1 MQINPQYT
9 DVILPLALANTY
21 TYRLPEELAASVRTG
36 MRVVVP
42 FGNKKIYTAIVYDL
56 HNRKP
61 ENFEPK
67 EILALLDKEPVVR
80 KNQLKFWEWIAQYYQ
95 CTLGEV
101 FKAAIPSGLKL
112 ESETIISIVPDFEA
126 ESPLKPREQQIL
138 DILSSHGSMTVSE
151 LNKEVDLK
159 NVLPLAKRLMDLGAI
174 AINEEVKERYKPK
187 TETYIRLSEYYAG
200 SEKLESVFNE
210 LARAKKQLDLLM
222 FYLHQSHFFV
232 KNGLLEISKKEL
244 LEKSGASLP
253 VLNVLLEKG
262 IFETYQKEIGRLE
275 FSRKTE
281 TQPIHALTEEQQRAY
296 HEIMELFRQKQTVLL
311 HGVTSSGK
319 TELYIHLIEEVLKIG
334 KQVLFLLPEIA
345 LTAQITSRLKR
356 VFGNKLGIY
365 HSRFSDAERVEIW
378 NNLLNNKG
386 YQVILGVRSSVFLPF
401 RELGLVI
408 VDEEHENTYKQFDPA
423 PRYHARNAAIVLAS
437 MSGAKVLLGSAT
449 PSIESYYNAQTGK
462 FGLVE
467 LSTRFEGIQMPEI
480 LIADT
485 KEARRK
491 KEMQLHFTPL
501 LFQQMK
507 NALERKEQIILFQ
520 NRRGFAPYMECKSCA
535 CVPKCKNCDVS
546 LTYHKMIDQLTCH
559 YCGYTIPVPVTCP
572 ACGNPALETKGFG
585 TEKIEEEV
593 AELFPEVRVARLDLD
608 TARSRKS
615 YEKIIT
621 DFENGKIDVLVGTQ
635 MISKGL
641 DFERVRVV
649 GILNADSLL
658 NYPDFRSYE
667 RAFQLMA
674 QVSGRAGRKNN
685 RGIVVLQTGE
695 PSHILIHQVK
705 QNNFCEMYSVQ
716 LEERQLFKYPP
727 FFRLIYIHVKGR
739 DFDIVGKAAE
749 YLAQGLRN
757 VFGNRVYGPDKPVI
771 TRIQNLHIKKIVL
784 KIEQE
789 ASFEKAKQLLNEV
802 SNHTLANAA
811 FKSVFIQVDVDPV

>member
-1 MQINPQYT
+1 MQPNPQYI

-21 TYRLPEELAASVRTG
+21 TYQLPEELAASIRVG
-36 MRVVVP
+36 MRVIVP

-56 HNRKP
+56 HNQKP

-67 EILALLDKEPVVR
+67 EILAILDKEPIIR

-95 CTLGEV
+95 CTLGEI
-101 FKAAIPSGLKL
+101 FKAALPSGLKL
-112 ESETIISIVPDFEA
+112 ESETIVSIVPDFEA
-126 ESPLKPREQQIL
+126 ESPLKPKEQQIL
-138 DILSSHGSMTVSE
+138 DILSSHGSMTINE
-151 LNKEVDLK
+151 LNKEADLK
-159 NVLPLAKRLMDLGAI
+159 SVLPLAKRLMDLGAI

-187 TETYIRLSEYYAG
+187 TETYVRLSEYYADSG
-200 SEKLESVFNE
+200 KLESIFNE
-210 LARAKKQLDLLM
+210 LNRAKKQLDLLM
-222 FYLHQSHFFV
+222 FYLHQSHFLV
-232 KNGLLEISKKEL
+232 KNDLREISKKDL
-244 LEKSGASLP
+244 LEKSGSSLQ
-253 VLNVLLEKG
+253 VFNVLQEKG
-262 IFETYQKEIGRLE
+262 IFETYQKEIGRLGL
-275 FSRKTE
+275 SKKAE
-281 TQPIHALTEEQQRAY
+281 TQSIHSLTEEQQRAY
-296 HEIMELFRQKQTVLL
+296 REIMEQFKQKQTVLL

-345 LTAQITSRLKR
+345 LTTQLTSRLKR

-378 NNLLNNKG
+378 DNLLNNKG
-386 YQVILGVRSSVFLPF
+386 YQIILGVRSSIFLPF

-423 PRYHARNAAIVLAS
+423 PRYHARNAAIVLAG

-449 PSIESYYNAQTGK
+449 PSIESYYNAQNGK

-467 LSTRFEGIQMPEI
+467 LFTRFKDIQMPEI

-485 KEARRK
+485 KEAKRK
-491 KEMQLHFTPL
+491 KEMQLNFTPL
-501 LFQQMK
+501 LLQQMRS
-507 NALERKEQIILFQ
+507 ALERKEQIILFQ
-520 NRRGFAPYMECKSCA
+520 NRRGFAPYVECKSCV

-546 LTYHKMIDQLTCH
+546 LTYHKGISQLTCH
-559 YCGYTIPVPVTCP
+559 YCGYTMPVPETCP
-572 ACGNPALETKGFG
+572 ACGNPTLQTKGFG

-608 TARSRKS
+608 IARSRKN
-615 YEKIIT
+615 YEKIIA

-658 NYPDFRSYE
+658 NYPDFRSFE

-695 PSHILIHQVK
+695 PSHPLIHQVK
-705 QNNFCEMYSVQ
+705 QNSFRAMYDVQ

-727 FFRLIYIHVKGR
+727 FYRLIYVHVKGR
-739 DFDIVGKAAE
+739 DFDVVSRSAE

-757 VFGNRVYGPDKPVI
+757 VFGDRIYGPDKPVI
-771 TRIQNLHIKKIVL
+771 TRIQNLHIKKIML

-802 SNHTLANAA
+802 TTHTLANPA
-811 FKSVFIQVDVDPV
+811 FKSVFIQIDVDPL

>member
-1 MQINPQYT
+1 MQTPPQYI

-21 TYRLPEELAASVRTG
+21 TYRLPEEFAAAIRAG
-36 MRVVVP
+36 MRVIVP

-56 HNRKP
+56 HDRKP

-67 EILALLDKEPVVR
+67 EILTVLDKEPVVR
-80 KNQLKFWEWIAQYYQ
+80 KSQIKFWEWIAQYYQ

-101 FKAAIPSGLKL
+101 FKAAVPSGLKL
-112 ESETIISIVPDFEA
+112 ESETVISAVPDFEA
-126 ESPLKPREQQIL
+126 ESPLKTKEQQVL
-138 DILSSHGSMTVSE
+138 DILSAHGSMTVSE
-151 LNKEVDLK
+151 LNREIDLK
-159 NVLPLAKRLMDLGAI
+159 NVLPLAKRLMELGVI
-174 AINEEVKERYKPK
+174 SINEEVKERYKPK
-187 TETYIRLSEYYAG
+187 TETYIRLSEYYAD
-200 SEKLESVFNE
+200 SEKLETVFNG
-210 LARAKKQLDLLM
+210 LNRAKKQLDLLM
-222 FYLHQSHFFV
+222 FYLHQSRFFV
-232 KNGLLEISKKEL
+232 KNDRQEISRKEL
-244 LEKSGASLP
+244 LEKSGTSLSI
-253 VLNVLLEKG
+253 LNTLLEKG
-262 IFETYQKEIGRLE
+262 IFETYQKEIGRLDA
-275 FSRKTE
+275 SRKITI
-281 TQPIHALTEEQQRAY
+281 QPIHPLTGEQQRAY
-296 HEIMELFRQKQTVLL
+296 REIMDQFKQKQTVLL

-345 LTAQITSRLKR
+345 LTTQLTTRLKR

-378 NNLLNNKG
+378 NNMLNANS
-386 YQVILGVRSSVFLPF
+386 YQVILGVRSSIFLPF
-401 RELGLVI
+401 RELGLII

-423 PRYHARNAAIVLAS
+423 PRYHARNAAIVLAA

-449 PSIESYYNAQTGK
+449 PSVESYYNAQKGK

-467 LSTRFEGIQMPEI
+467 LFTRFEGIQMPEI
-480 LIADT
+480 LIVDT
-485 KEARRK
+485 KEAKRK
-491 KEMQLHFTPL
+491 KEMRLHFTPL
-501 LFQQMK
+501 LLQQMK

-520 NRRGFAPYMECKSCA
+520 NRRGFAPYVECKSCA

-546 LTYHKMIDQLTCH
+546 LTYHKTTNQLTCH
-559 YCGYTIPVPVTCP
+559 YCGYTIPVPEKCP
-572 ACGNPALETKGFG
+572 ACGNPALEAKGFG

-593 AELFPEVRVARLDLD
+593 LELFPDVRVARLDLD
-608 TARSRKS
+608 TARSRKN

-685 RGIVVLQTGE
+685 RGIVVLQTGD
-695 PSHILIHQVK
+695 PSHLLIHQVK
-705 QNNFCEMYSVQ
+705 QNSFREMYDRQ

-727 FFRLIYIHVKGR
+727 FHRLIYIHVKGR
-739 DFDIVGKAAE
+739 DFNVVDKAAG
-749 YLAQGLRN
+749 YLAQGLRS
-757 VFGNRVYGPDKPVI
+757 VFGDRVYGPDKPII
-771 TRIQNLHIKKIVL
+771 TRIQNLHIKKIML

-789 ASFEKAKQLLNEV
+789 ASFEKAKQLLNDITA
-802 SNHTLANAA
+802 HTLANAA
-811 FKSVFIQVDVDPV
+811 FKPVFIQVDVDPM

>member
-1 MQINPQYT
+1 MLTNPQYI

-21 TYRLPEELAASVRTG
+21 TYRLPAELAATIRAG
-36 MRVVVP
+36 MRVIVP

-56 HNRKP
+56 HSRKP

-67 EILALLDKEPVVR
+67 EVLSVLDHEPVVR
-80 KNQLKFWEWIAQYYQ
+80 KSQLKFWEWIAQYYQ
-95 CTLGEV
+95 CTLGEI
-101 FKAAIPSGLKL
+101 FKAAVPSGLKL
-112 ESETIISIVPDFEA
+112 ESETIISAVPDFEA
-126 ESPLKPREQQIL
+126 EAPLKPKEQQLL
-138 DILSSHGSMTVSE
+138 DILSAHESMSVSE
-151 LNKEVDLK
+151 LNKELDTK
-159 NVLPLAKRLMDLGAI
+159 NILPLAKRLMELGAI
-174 AINEEVKERYKPK
+174 AINEEVKQRYKPK
-187 TETYIRLSEYYAG
+187 TETFVRLSEYYAD
-200 SEKLESVFNE
+200 SAKLETVFNE
-210 LARAKKQLDLLM
+210 LNRAKKQLDLLM
-222 FYLHQSHFFV
+222 FYLHQSRFFV
-232 KNGLLEISKKEL
+232 KNDWQEISKKEL
-244 LEKSGASLP
+244 LEKGGASLP
-253 VLNVLLEKG
+253 IFNALVEKG
-262 IFETYQKEIGRLE
+262 IFETYQKEVGRLD
-275 FSRKTE
+275 SSKKTV
-281 TQPIHALTEEQQRAY
+281 TQPTYPLTEMQQQAY
-296 HEIMELFRQKQTVLL
+296 REIMEQFKQKQTVLL

-319 TELYIHLIEEVLKIG
+319 TELYIHLIEEVLKVG

-345 LTAQITSRLKR
+345 LTTQITSRLKR

-378 NNLLNNKG
+378 NNLLNNNG
-386 YQVILGVRSSVFLPF
+386 YQVILGVRSSIFLPF
-401 RELGLVI
+401 KELGLII

-449 PSIESYYNAQTGK
+449 PSVESYYNAQKGK

-467 LSTRFEGIQMPEI
+467 LSSRFEGIQMPEI

-485 KEARRK
+485 KESKRK
-491 KEMQLHFTPL
+491 KEMQQHFTPL

-520 NRRGFAPYMECKSCA
+520 NRRGFAPYVECKSCA

-546 LTYHKMIDQLTCH
+546 LTYHKITNQLTCH
-559 YCGYTIPVPVTCP
+559 YCGYTIPVPETCP

-593 AELFPEVRVARLDLD
+593 LELFPGVRVARLDLD
-608 TARSRKS
+608 VARSRKN
-615 YEKIIT
+615 YEKIIS

-685 RGIVVLQTGE
+685 RGIVVLQTSD
-695 PSHILIHQVK
+695 PAHPLIYQVK
-705 QNNFCEMYSVQ
+705 QNNFREMYDVQ

-727 FFRLIYIHVKGR
+727 FHRLIYIHVKGR
-739 DFDIVGKAAE
+739 DFTIVEKAAE
-749 YLAQGLRN
+749 YLSHGLRAI
-757 VFGNRVYGPDKPVI
+757 FGDRVYGPDKPVV
-771 TRIQNLHIKKIVL
+771 TRIQNLHIKKIML
-784 KIEQE
+784 KVEQE
-789 ASFEKAKQLLNEV
+789 ASSEKAKQLLNEV
-802 SNHTLANAA
+802 VAHTLANAA
-811 FKSVFIQVDVDPV
+811 FKPVFVQVDVDPM

>member
-1 MQINPQYT
+1 MNPEYI

-21 TYRLPEELAASVRTG
+21 TYRLPEEFSAVVRVG
-36 MRVVVP
+36 MRVIVP

-56 HNRKP
+56 HSQKP
-61 ENFEPK
+61 ENFDPK
-67 EILALLDKEPVVR
+67 EILTVLDKEPVVR

-101 FKAAIPSGLKL
+101 FKAAVPSGLKL
-112 ESETIISIVPDFEA
+112 ESETIISAVPDFEA
-126 ESPLKPREQQIL
+126 GSPLKPKEQQLL
-138 DILSSHGSMTVSE
+138 DILSSNGSMTVSE
-151 LNKEVDLK
+151 LNREIDLK
-159 NVLPLAKRLMDLGAI
+159 NVLPLAKRLMELGAI

-187 TETYIRLSEYYAG
+187 TETYVRLTEYYND
-200 SEKLESVFNE
+200 SEKLETVFNE
-210 LARAKKQLDLLM
+210 LNRAKKQLDLLM
-222 FYLHQSHFFV
+222 FYLHQSRFFV
-232 KNGLLEISKKEL
+232 KNDRQEISKREL

-253 VLNVLLEKG
+253 IFNALIEKG
-262 IFETYQKEIGRLE
+262 IFEAYQKEVGRLDL
-275 FSRKTE
+275 SRKTA
-281 TQPIHALTEEQQRAY
+281 THPIHPLTEEQQRAY
-296 HEIMELFRQKQTVLL
+296 REIMEQFKQKQTVLL

-345 LTAQITSRLKR
+345 LTTQLTTRLKR
-356 VFGNKLGIY
+356 AFGNKLGIY

-378 NNLLNNKG
+378 NNLLNNNG

-401 RELGLVI
+401 RELGLII

-437 MSGAKVLLGSAT
+437 MCGAKVLLGSAT
-449 PSIESYYNAQTGK
+449 PSIESYYNAQKGK

-467 LSTRFEGIQMPEI
+467 LFTRFEGIQMPEI

-485 KEARRK
+485 KEAKRK
-491 KEMQLHFTPL
+491 KEMRLHFTPL
-501 LFQQMK
+501 LVQQMK
-507 NALERKEQIILFQ
+507 NAMERKEQVILFQ
-520 NRRGFAPYMECKSCA
+520 NRRGFAPYVECKSCA

-546 LTYHKMIDQLTCH
+546 LTYHKATNQLTCH
-559 YCGYTIPVPVTCP
+559 YCGYTIPVPEKCP
-572 ACGNPALETKGFG
+572 ACGNPALEAKGFG

-593 AELFPEVRVARLDLD
+593 LELFPGVRVARLDLD
-608 TARSRKS
+608 TARSRKN

-685 RGIVVLQTGE
+685 RGIVVLQTSD
-695 PSHILIHQVK
+695 PLHQLILQVK
-705 QNNFCEMYSVQ
+705 QNNFREMYDIQ
-716 LEERQLFKYPP
+716 LQERQLFSYPP
-727 FFRLIYIHVKGR
+727 FHRLIYIHVKGR
-739 DFDIVGKAAE
+739 DFNMVDKAAV
-749 YLAQGLRN
+749 YLAQGLRS
-757 VFGNRVYGPDKPVI
+757 VFGDRVYGPDKPII
-771 TRIQNLHIKKIVL
+771 TRIQNLHIKKIML

-789 ASFEKAKQLLNEV
+789 ASFEKAKQLLNDV
-802 SNHTLANAA
+802 TAHTLANAA
-811 FKSVFIQVDVDPV
+811 FKPVFIQVDVDPM

>member
-1 MQINPQYT
+1 M
-9 DVILPLALANTY
+9 
-21 TYRLPEELAASVRTG
+21 
-36 MRVVVP
+36 
-42 FGNKKIYTAIVYDL
+42 
-56 HNRKP
+56 
-61 ENFEPK
+61 
-67 EILALLDKEPVVR
+67 
-80 KNQLKFWEWIAQYYQ
+80 
-95 CTLGEV
+95 
-101 FKAAIPSGLKL
+101 
-112 ESETIISIVPDFEA
+112 
-126 ESPLKPREQQIL
+126 EQ
-138 DILSSHGSMTVSE
+138 
-151 LNKEVDLK
+151 
-159 NVLPLAKRLMDLGAI
+159 
-174 AINEEVKERYKPK
+174 
-187 TETYIRLSEYYAG
+187 
-200 SEKLESVFNE
+200 
-210 LARAKKQLDLLM
+210 
-222 FYLHQSHFFV
+222 
-232 KNGLLEISKKEL
+232 
-244 LEKSGASLP
+244 
-253 VLNVLLEKG
+253 
-262 IFETYQKEIGRLE
+262 
-275 FSRKTE
+275 
-281 TQPIHALTEEQQRAY
+281 
-296 HEIMELFRQKQTVLL
+296 FRQKQTVLL

-378 NNLLNNKG
+378 NNLLNSKG
-386 YQVILGVRSSVFLPF
+386 YQIILGVRSSIFLPF

-449 PSIESYYNAQTGK
+449 PSVESYYNAQNGK

-485 KEARRK
+485 KEAHRK

-501 LFQQMK
+501 LFEQIK
-507 NALERKEQIILFQ
+507 NALQRKEQIILFQ
-520 NRRGFAPYMECKSCA
+520 NRRGFAPYVECKSCA

-546 LTYHKMIDQLTCH
+546 LTYHKLMNQLTCH
-559 YCGYTIPVPVTCP
+559 YCGYTIPVPETCP
-572 ACGNPALETKGFG
+572 ACGNPALQTKGFG

-593 AELFPEVRVARLDLD
+593 SELFPDVRVARLDLD
-608 TARSRKS
+608 TARSRKN

-649 GILNADSLL
+649 GILNADTLL

-695 PSHILIHQVK
+695 PSHQLIHQVK
-705 QNNFCEMYSVQ
+705 QNNFREMYDVQ

-757 VFGNRVYGPDKPVI
+757 VFGSRIYGPDKPVI

-789 ASFEKAKQLLNEV
+789 ASCEKAKQLLSEV
-802 SNHTLANAA
+802 SNHTLANPA
-811 FKSVFIQVDVDPV
+811 FKSIFIQVDVDPL